1 MLFHWGFRVLD
12 KSFKANVKVKI
23 GNNNQDSIILTI
35 DPEKQWKF
43 KILKIIDKPIS
54 THHFK
59 SLVTEMDEK
68 EWILSN
74 KLPTEKDDFHAS
86 PNIKTKGFSTKNFKI
101 IITFRKH
108 EKTLACYDF
117 IVKMILKIQIR

>member
-1 MLFHWGFRVLD
+1 MKFEEFE
-12 KSFKANVKVKI
+12 K
-23 GNNNQDSIILTI
+23 NNQDSIILTI
-35 DPEKQWKF
+35 HPEKNNENLKF
-43 KILKIIDKPIS
+43 SKIIDKPIS

-101 IITFRKH
+101 IITFRKY

-117 IVKMILKIQIR
+117 IVKKY